1 MHTILCAPI
10 VWLERESGVIVM
22 AKFSAEVFVASIISP
37 DLASQSANSPIL
49 FNFRLLHDVSVSCM
63 HANP

>member
-1 MHTILCAPI
+1 
-10 VWLERESGVIVM
+10 VIVM